1 MVLGKPH
8 EPQLLGMGI
17 PSSSSTR
24 LTSYP
29 IYYRAPLAVWLALY
43 ISDIPA
49 PAPDPDALFL
59 LPLILILTG

>member
-29 IYYRAPLAVWLALY
+29 IYYRAPLAVWLALN
-43 ISDIPA
+43 IDDHPV
-49 PAPDPDALFL
+49 PLFPLPCYLLTL
-59 LPLILILTG
+59 LPDLDP